1 MSNSVVLTSMDE
13 NQSQAESFDIHL
25 ALVELEKSLMY
36 SVDQLAPAIEAISA
50 QLNRAASNIREAG
63 DAAILWT
70 CLDNLQHFL
79 KLLETITV
87 TAGIP
92 QEDIAAF
99 DEALSDSLTELE
111 ERMNQATCAE
121 DIAVAIEVALLPA
134 LTTWSGCEAAVRRI
148 IERDPN
154 TPLADEYGGT

>member
-1 MSNSVVLTSMDE
+1 MSNSVVLTSTDE
-13 NQSQAESFDIHL
+13 NQSQEPDSFDIQV
-25 ALVELEKSLMY
+25 ALEELEKSLMY
-36 SVDQLAPAIEAISA
+36 SVDQLAPAIESISL
-50 QLNRAASNIREAG
+50 QLNRAAKNIREEG
-63 DAAILWT
+63 DAGILWT

-92 QEDIAAF
+92 QEDISAF
-99 DEALSDSLTELE
+99 DEALSDSLKELE
-111 ERMNQATCAE
+111 DRMNQATCAE

-134 LTTWSGCEAAVRRI
+134 LTTWSGCEGAVRRI

-154 TPLADEYGGT
+154 TP